1 MRMVLF
7 LRELAK
13 ECVHRPHF
21 QADPTTYLET
31 AAAPRYI
38 RFVQFSIGART
49 SAMTDP
55 QDLSSNERASPRIQL
70 PFEVEL
76 SHPSIG
82 KIRSVARDISESGMF
97 VRLSPSGLRP
107 GAKIK
112 VTVLNAALVESNP
125 TPTIETEVARV
136 TEEGLGLKFT
146 NRTSQHLWN
155 SVDRLRQDLRLGQ
168 DYFQVFQGA
177 AIVND
182 LGKLLVVQRH
192 GKWLFPGEYLTVGS
206 AWQSALTDYLT
217 TELGIDDLVFEDTLG
232 IDSAP
237 GLLAGENATFSAFH
251 RFSSQSE
258 RVRLHDDSR
267 YRHAKWVSRAFSLE
281 ELTFS
286 HPLLRDLAALAL
298 DRADARRMTAGAAQS
313 KRG

>member
-1 MRMVLF
+1 
-7 LRELAK
+7 
-13 ECVHRPHF
+13 
-21 QADPTTYLET
+21 
-31 AAAPRYI
+31 
-38 RFVQFSIGART
+38 
-49 SAMTDP
+49 MTDS
-55 QDLSSNERASPRIQL
+55 QDLSNDERESPRIQL

-76 SHPSIG
+76 SHPSLG
-82 KIRSVARDISESGMF
+82 KIRSVARDISETGIF
-97 VRLSPSGLRP
+97 VRLSPTGLRA

-125 TPTIETEVARV
+125 TPTIEMEVARV
-136 TEEGLGLKFT
+136 TEDGLGLKFT
-146 NRTSQHLWN
+146 NRTSQHLWK

-177 AIVND
+177 AIVNS

-206 AWQSALTDYLT
+206 AWQDALTEYLKE
-217 TELGIDDLVFEDTLG
+217 ELGIDDLVLEDTLG
-232 IDSAP
+232 TDSAP
-237 GLLAGENATFSAFH
+237 GMLAGENATFSVFH
-251 RFSSQSE
+251 RFSSHSD
-258 RVRLHDDSR
+258 RVHLRDDSR

-286 HPLLRDLAALAL
+286 HPLLRELAALAL
-298 DRADARRMTAGAAQS
+298 DRADARRLAAGAAQS